1 MRFCTYAEVKY
12 STSISVAME
21 CTFQITIIVLPSGVL
36 RPDINVL
43 AKASANVNLICVT
56 NWRSVAKLEN
66 NANVHIYM
74 FFRYIYIPFK
84 HLKLE
89 LKGHAF
95 DLCKLL

>member
-1 MRFCTYAEVKY
+1 MRLSEVKY

-36 RPDINVL
+36 RPVL

-66 NANVHIYM
+66 NANVHIYV
-74 FFRYIYIPFK
+74 F
-84 HLKLE
+84 
-89 LKGHAF
+89 
-95 DLCKLL
+95 